1 MTTPADPAAAPAAAA
16 VPASEG
22 CCRRQLLRG
31 AAAVGLA
38 GVGVV
43 ALSACSAGAPAPKGP
58 VTLGAATDVPV
69 GGGKLYS
76 AQQCVV
82 TQPTA
87 GTYKAFSA
95 VCTHAGCLVDGVS
108 NGVISCPC
116 HGSEFKTTDGSV
128 VQGPAS
134 APLPSIPLAV
144 TNGKLVAT
152 FS

>member
-1 MTTPADPAAAPAAAA
+1 MSTEMTTPADPAAVAA
-16 VPASEG
+16 PASEG

-38 GVGVV
+38 GAGVV
-43 ALSACSAGAPAPKGP
+43 ALSACSATPAPKGP
-58 VTLGAATDVPV
+58 VTLGAASDVPV

-87 GTYKAFSA
+87 GSYKAFSA
-95 VCTHAGCLVDGVS
+95 VCTHAGCVVDGVS

-128 VQGPAS
+128 VQGPAT

-144 TNGKLVAT
+144 KNGKLVAT